1 MKKNPKKGFALV
13 LVLCVVVLLTITVLA
28 FYSNSIMQTQ
38 MSRSS
43 ANIIKADEF
52 ATGAYNSVISALK
65 EEISAGSTVEHG
77 ISYPSTITNAV
88 PALAG
93 STATNGLQN
102 LLKVSSSTVPFRP
115 GGSVIASAISTT
127 NSSSSLDGRHIPAT
141 RWNAPLLMPP
151 TSLNDL
157 TPDSSDFVAPEWIY
171 VSRNGA
177 NPTSW
182 NNSLRWSASDNS
194 TVIGRYAFAVYN
206 VGGLLDA
213 NVAGYPSQVT
223 NSVTTER
230 RIAHKSASAYADLTR
245 IGLTQDKID
254 QLVNWRNA
262 ATFSNNATNYLNAV
276 ESNTNGFLA
285 TSNTNL
291 VAGQSDRIFTSRQ
304 QLIDFIR
311 NKLSGNVDLDT
322 LKTLQYLTPFARSLE
337 QPSFRPEP
345 SRPRVESGT
354 SNPATYSG
362 GNNAFGLDDQINPP
376 FLQARVTGNFTRRDG
391 TPAVIGEPLVNKRF
405 PLECLSWITCR
416 GPSAHRNFSDP
427 DMVSLLSNPGV
438 TEELLLRG
446 TPQNIRNYLGLVWDS
461 NDNLWNYAP
470 GTYGSPIPASPVTG
484 SIARLE
490 NITNRDPNFIELL
503 KAGIHVGSLG
513 KVASASTGS
522 VNYPFLKFTST
533 DYHIIQI
540 AANILGQVKA
550 DGYPLRIRFTAAPP
564 PGPMLFASSQNLP
577 YLYRWRY
584 ATVFTHLPDPL
595 PPLPGTPVA
604 SWPTGP
610 LIDPGQGIHLL
621 VPEVWNPYDANTPIP
636 SMRPQTGELRVV
648 MDNTIVAAISPSEAS
663 TGLNGPRLMTAIN
676 QLQNANTSNPDN
688 AEAPSSPRE
697 QSTPGNSALVFGDNN
712 GDLFLE
718 PTVLRNPGIPLGSG
732 LTTGNDHRM
741 RNESFLADVVDLN
754 GGVQDVLF
762 KATNPDHSSVIG
774 ILIGSFPL
782 VMTNANGT
790 IADSNGH
797 SSRWTQSATYG
808 LPAAGNLCRLQTF
821 RMQCRDPFGNW
832 VDYDVKESTSGSDA
846 TSGGLAANGISA
858 GSNFF
863 PFTSQHEG
871 FHSPSPNSRLAGA
884 KGHFFVNDPR
894 TRRFG
899 VNTNFKNDINTGV
912 NPPDLDP
919 SGLSVYSTGDPDFPA
934 KLNFQNVL
942 GTTRF
947 GYSSFNS
954 GVNATESGRREKS
967 WYRTNTGFVFSG
979 PGQRLGEHSERLT
992 AQNNP
997 DSQDDG
1003 TTAYYEDADGVVR
1016 RAMGAYTP
1024 LDASGVTSSNLGLP
1038 TSTATSDWDTASPS
1052 PTAQSQS
1059 RPTILHRPFRSVAEL
1074 GYVFRDIPWKNLDF
1088 FTPESGDSALLDV
1101 FCIRESEADVP
1112 LVAGKVDLNTKQTR
1126 VLEALLSGGLI
1137 DEHLKSGT
1145 VAVPLN
1151 NASIFADAERIAQ
1164 ALVNRTASAPLRNI
1178 SEIVGRYDPG
1188 EGRYNGFSEDLTGLF
1203 TNPAHNVIQ
1212 RFREAPIRVLSN
1224 TGQTRV
1230 WNLLVDVIAQTGK
1243 FPPTATGLGQFSVE
1257 AESRQWVHVAI
1268 DRLTGQVLDMQVES
1282 VFE

>member
-1 MKKNPKKGFALV
+1 MIKNSQNGFALV

-28 FYSNSIMQTQ
+28 FYSNSTMQTQ

-52 ATGAYNSVISALK
+52 ATGAYNFVISALK

-77 ISYPSTITNAV
+77 IFYPSTITNAV

-93 STATNGLQN
+93 STGTNGLQN
-102 LLKVSSSTVPFRP
+102 LLKVSSSTAPFRP
-115 GGSVIASAISTT
+115 GGSVIAAAISTT
-127 NSSSSLDGRHIPAT
+127 SSNSSLDGRHFPAA

-177 NPTSW
+177 NPGVW
-182 NNSLRWSASDNS
+182 NNSLCWSASDNP

-223 NSVTTER
+223 NSVATER

-262 ATFSNNATNYLNAV
+262 ATFSNNATSYLNAV
-276 ESNTNGFLA
+276 ESNANGFLA

-291 VAGQSDRIFTSRQ
+291 VAGQSDRQFAGRQ

-311 NKLSGNVDLDT
+311 NHLNGSVDLDA
-322 LKTLQYLTPFARSLE
+322 LKALQCLTPFSRSLE
-337 QPSFRPEP
+337 QPSFRPDP
-345 SRPRVESGT
+345 NRPKVESGT

-416 GPSAHRNFSDP
+416 GPSSTRNFSDP
-427 DMVSLLSNPGV
+427 DIVSLLSNPGV

-470 GTYGSPIPASPVTG
+470 GTYGSPIPTSPVSG
-484 SIARLE
+484 SIARLQ

-503 KAGIHVGSLG
+503 KASIHVGSMG
-513 KVASASTGS
+513 KVASSSNGTN
-522 VNYPFLKFTST
+522 NYPFYKFTST
-533 DYHIIQI
+533 DYHIMQI
-540 AANILGQVKA
+540 AANILAQVKT
-550 DGYPLRIRFTAAPP
+550 DGYPLRIRFLAASP
-564 PGPMLFASSQNLP
+564 PGPLIFASSQNLP

-584 ATVFTHLPDPL
+584 ATVFTHLPNPL
-595 PPLPGTPVA
+595 PPALGTPVA

-621 VPEVWNPYDANTPIP
+621 IPEIWNPYDPNTNIP
-636 SMRPQTGELRVV
+636 SMRPQAQELRIV
-648 MDNTIVAAISPSEAS
+648 MDNTIVSAISPGQSV
-663 TGLNGPRLMTAIN
+663 TGLSGPLLMTAIN
-676 QLQNANTSNPDN
+676 QLQNANSSNPDDVD
-688 AEAPSSPRE
+688 APSSSRVRSSPD
-697 QSTPGNSALVFGDNN
+697 NSALLFGDNN
-712 GDLFLE
+712 GQLYFE
-718 PTVLRNPGIPLGSG
+718 PTALRNPGIPVGSG
-732 LTTGNDHRM
+732 LTTGPGHRF
-741 RNESFLADVVDLN
+741 RVEGFLSDVVDNN
-754 GGVQDVLF
+754 GSVQDVLF
-762 KATNPDHSSVIG
+762 ASSNPNHPSMLG

-782 VMTNANGT
+782 VMLNSNGT
-790 IADSNGH
+790 IADSSGP
-797 SSRWTQSATYG
+797 STRWTQSATYG

-821 RMQCRDPFGNW
+821 RMQCRDAFGNW
-832 VDYDVKESTSGSDA
+832 IDYDTKESTSGSDW
-846 TSGGLAANGISA
+846 TSGVLPASTGVSQGN
-858 GSNFF
+858 NFL
-863 PFTSQHEG
+863 PFTSSHRG
-871 FHSPSPNSRLAGA
+871 FYSTNPNARLAGER
-884 KGHFFVNDPR
+884 GHFYVNDPR

-899 VNTNFKNDINTGV
+899 VNTNFMDSATVGV

-919 SGLSVYSTGDPDFPA
+919 NGLSVYTTPNPDFPA
-934 KLNFQNVL
+934 KLNSQNVL
-942 GTTRF
+942 GTTRLGF
-947 GYSSFNS
+947 NLFNS
-954 GVNATESGRREKS
+954 GINPTGRLEKA

-997 DSQDDG
+997 DSRDDG
-1003 TTAYYEDADGVVR
+1003 VTAYYGDADGVVR

-1024 LDASGVTSSNLGLP
+1024 LNSSGSTSSDLGLP
-1038 TSTATSDWDTASPS
+1038 TTTAASGWDTGSMS
-1052 PTAQSQS
+1052 PTVQSQS

-1101 FCIRESEADVP
+1101 FCIRESDADVP
-1112 LVAGKVDLNTKQTR
+1112 LVAGKVDLNTKQKG
-1126 VLEALLSGGLI
+1126 VLEALLAGGLI

-1151 NASIFADAERIAQ
+1151 NASILADASNIAE
-1164 ALVNRTASAPLRNI
+1164 ALVNRTSTRPLTNI
-1178 SEIVGRYDPG
+1178 AELVGRWDSNANAYD
-1188 EGRYNGFSEDLTGLF
+1188 GFSEDLTGLF
-1203 TNPAHNVIQ
+1203 SENAHNVIQ
-1212 RFREAPIRVLSN
+1212 RFREAPIRALSN
-1224 TGQTRV
+1224 MGQTRV
-1230 WNLLVDVIAQTGK
+1230 WNLLIDVVAQTGK
-1243 FPPTATGLGQFSVE
+1243 FPPSATGLGDFAVDG
-1257 AESRQWVHVAI
+1257 ESRQWVHVAI
-1268 DRLTGQVLDMQVES
+1268 DRLTGKVIDMQVEAITN
-1282 VFE
+1282 